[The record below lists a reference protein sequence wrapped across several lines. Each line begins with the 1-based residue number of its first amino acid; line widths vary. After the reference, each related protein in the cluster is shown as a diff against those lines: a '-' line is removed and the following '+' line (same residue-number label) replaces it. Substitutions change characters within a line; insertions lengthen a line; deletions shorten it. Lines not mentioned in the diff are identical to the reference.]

1 MGGVHRSGYVL
12 FPILTEETMR
22 QFIRRMTGLNI
33 ISTPLL
39 RILPRYN
46 SLKKY
51 LGLADTLSR
60 EGVLSV
66 FTSKNGVKVLL
77 DYLRDN
83 NIVER
88 YGYIFRRVACIG
100 PSTKNYLLSQIN
112 HVIPSLES
120 CSIYVPDENTSEG
133 LGRLVVNLSFVPMLW
148 GSIYVDPGLEE
159 VVRSLGGFSAG
170 IYSLL
175 LDKNMLVHTLNRIED
190 HSQKIF
196 FVFMSVRS
204 LDAIEIIKISKF
216 YRAYAIF
223 ISKRVFDAANVSVFD
238 GCFVYRGWD
247 LDGFYDFVREVVSL

>member
-22 QFIRRMTGLNI
+22 QFIRRMAGLNI

-39 RILPRYN
+39 KILPRYS

-60 EGVLSV
+60 DYVLSV

-83 NIVER
+83 NIVEG
-88 YGYIFRRVACIG
+88 YEYIFKRVACIG

-112 HVIPSLES
+112 HVIPSLRS

-133 LGRLVVNLSFVPMLW
+133 LGRLVVNLGFVPMLW
-148 GSIYVDPGLEE
+148 GSIYVDPRLEE

-175 LDKNMLVHTLNRIED
+175 LDKNMLVHTLNRIKV
-190 HSQKIF
+190 HSKEIF

-204 LDAIEIIKISKF
+204 LDAIKLIRSVKL
-216 YRAYAIF
+216 YRVYAIF
-223 ISKRVFDAANVSVFD
+223 ISERVFRAADTSVFD
-238 GCFVYRGWD
+238 GCFVYRGYD